1 MNIATITRNLDNF
14 LELLF
19 FGAPITKGPGLPDP
33 PAKVSVKQPAKQE
46 KQDDEWK
53 RAFSVPIKENGKV
66 FAVNVDTK
74 TDFTDDGLVSFV
86 RTSHGAKVVL
96 STELT
101 DLDIVELQR
110 RNIATKA
117 GKHLKQFFA
126 MNPLMSATELEMANE
141 KYKIRTCE
149 GALAAFRA
157 AAGVE

>member
-1 MNIATITRNLDNF
+1 MNIATITRNLDSF
-14 LELLF
+14 LESLF

-33 PAKVSVKQPAKQE
+33 PAKVVRQPTKQE

-53 RAFSVPIKENGKV
+53 RAFSVPVKEGGKV

-74 TDFTDDGLVSFV
+74 TCFTDDGLESIV

-96 STELT
+96 SAELT
-101 DLDIVELQR
+101 DLDVIELQR
-110 RNIATKA
+110 RNIAKKA
-117 GKHLKQFFA
+117 GEHLKAFFA
-126 MNPLMSATELEMANE
+126 MNPLMSASELEFANE

-157 AAGVE
+157 AAGVG